1 MNTRQIEVTL
11 KQICGELAI
20 SNYLRVLEIAKSGTL
35 TKDEYDTVLQTTAK
49 IRKDVIQQCEEEKR

>member
-1 MNTRQIEVTL
+1 MSDHQIEVTL

-35 TKDEYDTVLQTTAK
+35 FKEEYNAVTQTINK
-49 IRKDVIQQCEEEKR
+49 IREDVIQQCEEAKR